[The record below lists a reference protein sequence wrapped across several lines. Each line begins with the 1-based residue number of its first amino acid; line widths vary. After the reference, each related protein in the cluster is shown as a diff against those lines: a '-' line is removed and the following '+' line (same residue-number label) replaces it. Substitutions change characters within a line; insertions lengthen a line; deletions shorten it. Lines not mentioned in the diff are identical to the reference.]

1 MGAEVDSIPP
11 YDSEVGPNA
20 HGQVAAA
27 GESQLRVCEGGKP
40 AGGGTGGA
48 SIRGARS
55 SGFRSPRE
63 VDGQESD
70 PSVALADD
78 SGGGA
83 AALTSSS

>member
-11 YDSEVGPNA
+11 HDSEVGPNA
-20 HGQVAAA
+20 HGQAAA
-27 GESQLRVCEGGKP
+27 ARESQLLMYAKEGSQQEAGP
-40 AGGGTGGA
+40 AGRVSVEHA
-48 SIRGARS
+48 A
-55 SGFRSPRE
+55 RE
-63 VDGQESD
+63 VDVQESD